1 MLMPQGGV
9 GDNLKFRLS
18 ANEPSSRGLAV
29 PACDL
34 VFCFFEFW
42 GDGGVP
48 GVGVSWFSLSL
59 LSSVRSTILGVGR
72 HLFLFRVCFVGVAK
86 DSGCQLPLKFF

>member
-1 MLMPQGGV
+1 MPQGGV

-34 VFCFFEFW
+34 VFVFLSFVGMEVSPVLVF
-42 GDGGVP
+42 P
-48 GVGVSWFSLSL
+48 G
-59 LSSVRSTILGVGR
+59 
-72 HLFLFRVCFVGVAK
+72 FLFHCCLALG
-86 DSGCQLPLKFF
+86 PLFWVWDVTCSCSESVLLERPKTLVVSFL